1 MRKIAQERKRTACP
15 SSSSLSLNTSETPME
30 VNAEGQELSTTSGS
44 SSLTR
49 GGSGDN
55 EEVLKGYSMEQ
66 IWNEI
71 EHINDACSVNIP
83 CPPMPSPTWEC
94 CPDTVWKIDADE
106 PKMFP
111 PLGCGF
117 LVPNYQF
124 GGEPYG

>member
-1 MRKIAQERKRTACP
+1 MRKIAQEKKRAACP
-15 SSSSLSLNTSETPME
+15 SASSSSVNTSEPPVE
-30 VNAEGQELSTTSGS
+30 VNAERQEFGTTSGS
-44 SSLTR
+44 SPLTTT
-49 GGSGDN
+49 GSGDN

-71 EHINDACSVNIP
+71 EHINEAWNMNVP
-83 CPPMPSPTWEC
+83 CPPMPSSIWEC
-94 CPDTVWKIDADE
+94 CPDTVWQMDVEK

-124 GGEPYG
+124 RG